1 MKLSD
6 ILDLHPG
13 AEAGSGALGLALAAA
28 SIRRDELLAE
38 ADAADQERRAGLLT
52 LDEKALTAIEKTAG
66 VARLAAD
73 RIEAMLPQL
82 RADLAVARGRETV
95 AELKTLAET
104 VEQRIIAMTEWQT
117 ETYPQLAKLIGAGL
131 HAEAAA
137 VDAYA
142 EFAARVDSEFRRQ
155 EVRDAAPGGVNVSAP
170 SGARPS
176 HLFPNWDR
184 AHG

>member
-6 ILDLHPG
+6 ILELHPG
-13 AEAGSGALGLALAAA
+13 ADAGSAALGLALTAAQTK
-28 SIRRDELLAE
+28 RDELLAE
-38 ADAADQERRAGLLT
+38 AAAADGERTAGLLT
-52 LDEKALTAIEKTAG
+52 ADDKALVAIERTG
-66 VARLAAD
+66 QTARLAAD
-73 RIEAMLPQL
+73 RIDAMLPEL

-95 AELKTLAET
+95 AELNTLAET
-104 VEQRIIAMTEWQT
+104 VEQRVAAMSKWQT
-117 ETYPQLAKLIGAGL
+117 EQYPELAKLIGAGL

-155 EVRDAAPGGVNVSAP
+155 EVRDAAPAGVHVDAP
-170 SGARPS
+170 SGLRPS
-176 HLFPNWDR
+176 YLFQNWAR

>member
-6 ILDLHPG
+6 VLELHPG
-13 AEAGSGALGLALAAA
+13 AEAGSASLGLALTAALTK
-28 SIRRDELLAE
+28 RDELLAE
-38 ADAADQERRAGLLT
+38 AAAADGERTAGLLT
-52 LDEKALTAIEKTAG
+52 ADDKALAAVEKTAQT
-66 VARLAAD
+66 ARLAAD
-73 RIEAMLPQL
+73 RIEAMLPHL
-82 RADLAVARGRETV
+82 RADLSTARGRETV
-95 AELKTLAET
+95 AELETLAKT
-104 VEQRIIAMTEWQT
+104 VEQRISAMQDWQ
-117 ETYPQLAKLIGAGL
+117 EKAYPDLAKLIGAGL

-155 EVRDAAPGGVNVSAP
+155 EVRDAAPGGVTVTAP

-176 HLFPNWDR
+176 FLFPNWDR